1 VGVCTHPPQLPHPL
15 SLPLP
20 APAQISIG
28 DSLFPS
34 ARLDGRFT
42 DVDYSLR
49 TSNSMPTTSL
59 PLLLFYRTDV
69 FTRLGLQ
76 VPNTWQQLISV
87 ARFLNQTSWGAPGSN
102 SSSGSSSTNNRYSL
116 CFNPTRLCARA
127 AYMLQSIFASFVQQ
141 VGLQPGFLMDPGNLS
156 LLVDT
161 PAMEAALQVYQQ
173 LLPYNN
179 PAAAD
184 TCYRGDL
191 LFSRGVRHD
200 HQL

>member
-1 VGVCTHPPQLPHPL
+1 MP
-15 SLPLP
+15 
-20 APAQISIG
+20 I
-28 DSLFPS
+28 
-34 ARLDGRFT
+34 
-42 DVDYSLR
+42 
-49 TSNSMPTTSL
+49 TSM

-87 ARFLNQTSWGAPGSN
+87 AEFLNQTSWGAQGN
-102 SSSGSSSTNNRYSL
+102 NSSGSDSSANNKYSL

-161 PAMEAALQVYQQ
+161 PAMVAALQVYQQ

-191 LFSRGVRHD
+191 LFSQGECAMTINFEQFRDTAAYATQEVRANHVPEQFVCKGGND
-200 HQL
+200 RQPACSC